1 MKRYIGMVIL
11 KPDIEKGQIDFIQ
24 SDIIN
29 LFRQSSKVQMVWYL
43 GKRNLDYKVKK
54 YTEGLYLK
62 IEILAKAKKIEQ
74 IKEQLKRN
82 ENIIFSIVINNE
94 SENSKLPILKKHVLP
109 FHQTTQVNKLEIHQE
124 KEKKVYMLI
133 NKNVKLPF
141 AESDIL
147 GISTNIQNIFQYASK
162 KIQEYVFVKGYFTT
176 KKFKNIKELENEFKR
191 TWKVEFVLGEN
202 PNVGQQLLIQE
213 KYLI

>member
-1 MKRYIGMVIL
+1 MNKYIGMVIL

-29 LFRQSSKVQMVWYL
+29 LFRQNAKVQMVWYL
-43 GKRNLDYKVKK
+43 GKRTLDYKIKK

-62 IEILAKAKKIEQ
+62 LEILAKAKKIEQ

-82 ENIIFSIVINNE
+82 ENVIFSIVMNNE
-94 SENSKLPILKKHVLP
+94 SENNKLPILKRHPLP
-109 FHQTTQVNKLEIHQE
+109 FHKVQQVNRLETLEEQGN
-124 KEKKVYMLI
+124 KVYMLI
-133 NKNVKLPF
+133 NKNIKLPF
-141 AESDIL
+141 AESDII
-147 GISTNIQNIFQYASK
+147 GISTNIQNIFQHASK
-162 KIQEYVFVKGYFTT
+162 KINEYVFVKGYFTT
-176 KKFKNIKELENEFKR
+176 KKFKNIKDVENELKR
-191 TWKVEFVLGEN
+191 TWKVEFVLGDN

>member
-1 MKRYIGMVIL
+1 MNKYIGMVIL

-29 LFRQSSKVQMVWYL
+29 LFRQNAKVQMVWHL
-43 GKRNLDYKVKK
+43 GKRNLDYKIKK

-62 IEILAKAKKIEQ
+62 LEILAKTKKIEQ

-82 ENIIFSIVINNE
+82 ENVIFSIIMNNE
-94 SENSKLPILKKHVLP
+94 SENNKLPILKRHPLP
-109 FHQTTQVNKLEIHQE
+109 FHKVQQVNKLETHQE
-124 KEKKVYMLI
+124 QQNKVYMLI
-133 NKNVKLPF
+133 NKNIKLPF
-141 AESDIL
+141 SESDIL
-147 GISTNIQNIFQYASK
+147 GISTNIQNIFQHASK
-162 KIQEYVFVKGYFTT
+162 KINEYVFVKGYFTT
-176 KKFKNIKELENEFKR
+176 KKFKNIKDLENEFKR
-191 TWKVEFVLGEN
+191 TWKVEFVLGDN

>member
-1 MKRYIGMVIL
+1 MNKYIGMVIL

-29 LFRQSSKVQMVWYL
+29 LFKQKAKVQMVWYL
-43 GKRNLDYKVKK
+43 GKRNLDYKIKK

-62 IEILAKAKKIEQ
+62 LEILAKAKKIEQ

-82 ENIIFSIVINNE
+82 ENVIFSIVMNNE
-94 SENSKLPILKKHVLP
+94 SENNKLPILKRHPLP
-109 FHQTTQVNKLEIHQE
+109 FHKVPQVNKLERPAEQNN
-124 KEKKVYMLI
+124 KVYMLI
-133 NKNVKLPF
+133 NKNIKLPF

-147 GISTNIQNIFQYASK
+147 GVSSDVKKLYEFASK
-162 KIQEYVFVKGYFTT
+162 KIQEYIFVKGYFTT
-176 KKFKNIKELENEFKR
+176 QSFKNIKDVENEFKR
-191 TWKVEFVLGEN
+191 TWQIEFLLGGN
-202 PNVGQQLLIQE
+202 NNVGQRLLIQE

>member
-1 MKRYIGMVIL
+1 MNKYIGMVIL

-29 LFRQSSKVQMVWYL
+29 LFRQNSKVQMVWYL
-43 GKRNLDYKVKK
+43 GKRNLDYKIKK

-62 IEILAKAKKIEQ
+62 LEILAKANKIEQ

-82 ENIIFSIVINNE
+82 ENVIFSIVINND
-94 SENSKLPILKKHVLP
+94 SENSKLPILKKHPLP
-109 FHQTTQVNKLEIHQE
+109 FHKIKQENKLETHQE
-124 KEKKVYMLI
+124 QGNKVYMLI
-133 NKNVKLPF
+133 NKNIKLPF
-141 AESDIL
+141 AESDII
-147 GISTNIQNIFQYASK
+147 GISTNIQNIFQHASK
-162 KIQEYVFVKGYFTT
+162 KINEYVFVKGYFTT
-176 KKFKNIKELENEFKR
+176 KKFKNIKDVENELKR
-191 TWKVEFVLGEN
+191 TWKVEFVLGDN